1 MAFAMSKPLLK
12 GSRPDDTHEFI
23 AILLCESLAEWR
35 AAKGVVMQLSDQR
48 DIKADPATVW
58 AALLDPEVLKL
69 SVPGCESMTGTA
81 DTQFEAV
88 VVQRVGPVKATF
100 TGVVKL
106 SDRVEGKSLKISG
119 EGKGGPAGFAK
130 GGAHVTLAPIEGGTR
145 LIYTVEANVG
155 GKLAQLGSRIIDGFA
170 KKMADEFFTRFQD
183 SVEDDGAPD
192 AEIAEGDPPK
202 KGWFKRLIS

>member
-1 MAFAMSKPLLK
+1 
-12 GSRPDDTHEFI
+12 
-23 AILLCESLAEWR
+23 
-35 AAKGVVMQLSDQR
+35 MQLSDQR
-48 DIKADPATVW
+48 DIMADPATVW
-58 AALLDPEVLKL
+58 AALLDPDVLMA

-106 SDRVEGKSLKISG
+106 SDRVEGKSLTISG

-130 GGAHVTLAPIEGGTR
+130 GGAQVTLEPIAGGTR
-145 LIYTVEANVG
+145 LAYTVEAHVG

-170 KKMADEFFTRFQD
+170 KKMADEFFTRFQAA
-183 SVEDDGAPD
+183 VEDDGEPN
-192 AEIAEGDPPK
+192 AEDVNETTEKK